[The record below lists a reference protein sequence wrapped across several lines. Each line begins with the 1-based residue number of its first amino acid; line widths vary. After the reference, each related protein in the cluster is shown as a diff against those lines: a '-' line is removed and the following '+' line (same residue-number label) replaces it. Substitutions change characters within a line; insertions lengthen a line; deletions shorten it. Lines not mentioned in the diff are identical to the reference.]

1 MQAVYGGKDV
11 FGFGKSVCYQA
22 LPFLFDHKLGLVSSS
37 RRSCVIVISPLI
49 ALMVDQVRNLRQSD
63 VHAVIISS
71 SSRDRSSVPMEFVAS
86 DC

>member
-1 MQAVYGGKDV
+1 M
-11 FGFGKSVCYQA
+11 
-22 LPFLFDHKLGLVSSS
+22 
-37 RRSCVIVISPLI
+37 IVISPLI

-86 DC
+86 EKCLRTASILSESPEGSLGEPGGV